1 MSSLTGEAR
10 PVAMQVDPADR
21 ESVID
26 AKNIAFSSTLV
37 LDGHGIG
44 IVIKYACM
52 FYTPDYQIPD
62 GHRTVVLVLDSRVAD
77 DTFIGTIAGLAS
89 RPVDRRTTMYL
100 EVQRFVKFIGVM
112 AVCMAIILAIVA
124 FARGQRWQDVLI
136 FAFVSIIVANVPQGL
151 PATVTSMLSL
161 ACSSLS
167 KRNVYVKRADV
178 IESLGSAS
186 VICTDKTGTLTMNLM
201 R

>member
-1 MSSLTGEAR
+1 MFFLRLNEGVDVLLAFDNRTG
-10 PVAMQVDPADR
+10 
-21 ESVID
+21 
-26 AKNIAFSSTLV
+26 
-37 LDGHGIG
+37 
-44 IVIKYACM
+44 
-52 FYTPDYQIPD
+52 
-62 GHRTVVLVLDSRVAD
+62 D

-89 RPVDRRTTMYL
+89 KPVSHKTTMYL
-100 EVQRFVKFIGVM
+100 EVQRFVRFIAVM
-112 AVCMAIILAIVA
+112 AVCMGIVLAIVA

-167 KRNVYVKRADV
+167 KRDVYVKRAEV

-186 VICTDKTGTLTMNLM
+186 VICTDKTGTLTMNVM